1 MPSGHWASVPC
12 AVAYV
17 SCDAAPGLGAT
28 LTLTLP
34 ESVRALASD
43 PSARFLFKN
52 SNPATVTDKAGNVT
66 TSSSSCAGVTTYDS
80 ATGVLQ
86 ASNCDHGT
94 YSVHVVKDKT
104 ATSGQASS
112 LFYRLSLFRR
122 GFKLD

>member
-1 MPSGHWASVPC
+1 MIAFFVSG
-12 AVAYV
+12 
-17 SCDAAPGLGAT
+17 DAAPGLGAT

-52 SNPATVTDKAGNVT
+52 SNPASVSDKSGIVTKG
-66 TSSSSCAGVTTYDS
+66 SSSCAGVTTYDS

-104 ATSGQASS
+104 ATSGQASC
-112 LFYRLSLFRR
+112 
-122 GFKLD
+122 